1 MLSMTPKGKHYKEMV
16 IISLTVVVTVGYGLR
31 IEDKAV
37 ETTEDSEDQVIY
49 YRQTLQ
55 KQGYCFPEG
64 CSNSGYGV
72 RCRSQT
78 LAHTS
83 G

>member
-1 MLSMTPKGKHYKEMV
+1 MLFMTPKDKHYKEMV
-16 IISLTVVVTVGYGLR
+16 TISLTVVVTLTVGYGLR
-31 IEDKAV
+31 TEDKAV

-64 CSNSGYGV
+64 G
-72 RCRSQT
+72 
-78 LAHTS
+78 L
-83 G
+83 